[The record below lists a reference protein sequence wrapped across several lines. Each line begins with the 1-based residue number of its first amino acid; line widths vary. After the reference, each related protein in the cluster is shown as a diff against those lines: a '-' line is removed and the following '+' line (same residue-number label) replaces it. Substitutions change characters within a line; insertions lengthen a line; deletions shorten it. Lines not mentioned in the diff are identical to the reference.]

1 MANQRKV
8 GLKIEIDGEKEYKQ
22 AISELNKGNQ
32 VLASELRKVSEQ
44 YKGNEDSIE
53 ALNARGDVLRRQLQQ
68 QEDKVKALR
77 AALQNAASQ
86 YGEADKRTQEWQ
98 VQLNNAETQEIKLRR
113 ALDETNK
120 EIEQQGS
127 DTQEAGQKMAT
138 LGDQVSGLADK
149 FGIRLPDS
157 IKGALDHV
165 DGFSTGTVAAM
176 GAAAAGIGAV
186 KLAIDGIKAGIKA
199 VQKLNEMT
207 LEQAHWADDLL
218 TQSAQ
223 TGLDTTLLQQLDYAS
238 KFLDFDGIDKS
249 LVKLTQSMDSARDG
263 AEKQSAAFQALG
275 VSVTDADGNLRD
287 NWETFKDVID
297 ALGTVENATERDV
310 LANDLFGKSY
320 SELKPLIDAGTGALQ
335 EMMDTAEESGYVLDE
350 SQVKKLGEVDD
361 AYQEYQTQI
370 EAVKKKL
377 AVEFAPV
384 STAVME
390 KFGELAMQAGEK
402 ITESGILSKL
412 DGFLEPLGKIGES
425 LLKVADVVLPAAGW
439 ALKQIAGIFA
449 AVAETIAQVVQQAEA
464 AYNWIQEKD
473 AAWQLNDS
481 SGYYVDDYNPAFAG
495 YNAAGDRNWRGG
507 LTWVGEG
514 GPELA
519 WLPQGSQ
526 IYSSQESSQIAA
538 AAGGSGTD
546 TRALEASV
554 QENTAMLRAILSELG
569 GMQIRG
575 RMYG

>member
-1 MANQRKV
+1 MSNQRKV
-8 GLKIEIDGEKEYKQ
+8 GLKIEVDGEKEYKQ
-22 AISELNKGNQ
+22 AINELNKGNQ

-53 ALNARGDVLRRQLQQ
+53 ALNVRGDVLRRQLQQ
-68 QEDKVKALR
+68 QEDKVKTLR

-149 FGIRLPDS
+149 FGIRLPAS

-186 KLAIDGIKAGIKA
+186 KLAIDGIQAGIQA

-207 LEQAHWADDLL
+207 LEQAKWADDLL

-223 TGLDTTLLQQLDYAS
+223 TGLSTDLLQQLNYAS

-249 LVKLTQSMDSARDG
+249 LVKLTASMDSARDG
-263 AEKQSAAFQALG
+263 AEKQAAAFQALG
-275 VSVTDADGNLRD
+275 VSVTNEDGSLRD

-297 ALGTVENATERDV
+297 ALGDVENATERDA

-320 SELKPLIDAGTGALQ
+320 SELKPLIDAGTDSLQ
-335 EMMDTAEESGYVLDE
+335 ELMDTAEESGYVLDE

-384 STAVME
+384 AIDVMT
-390 KFGELAMQAGEK
+390 KFGDLATKAGDK
-402 ITESGILSKL
+402 LVESDILGKL
-412 DGFLEPLGKIGES
+412 DGFIEPLGKIFDS
-425 LLKVADVVLPAAGW
+425 LLNLADSALPVVADALNVLA
-439 ALKQIAGIFA
+439 
-449 AVAETIAQVVQQAEA
+449 
-464 AYNWIQEKD
+464 D
-473 AAWQLNDS
+473 
-481 SGYYVDDYNPAFAG
+481 AFAWAADKAAAFFDWLSRLDEATIQQTMIDVGDMG
-495 YNAAGDRNWRGG
+495 YNAAAAYNASGTDNWRGG

-514 GPELA
+514 GPELVR
-519 WLPQGSQ
+519 LPRGSQ
-526 IYSSQESSQIAA
+526 IYSNQESTQMA
-538 AAGGSGTD
+538 AAGGMD
-546 TRALEASV
+546 TRELEASV

-569 GMQIRG
+569 GMHMRG
-575 RMYG
+575 RMMYG

>member
-8 GLKIEIDGEKEYKQ
+8 GLKIEVDGEKEYKQ

-53 ALNARGDVLRRQLQQ
+53 ALNAKGDVLRRQLQQ
-68 QEDKVKALR
+68 QEDKVKTLR

-98 VQLNNAETQEIKLRR
+98 VQLNNAETQEIRLRR
-113 ALDETNK
+113 ALDETNR

-127 DTQEAGQKMAT
+127 ETQEAGQKMAT

-149 FGIRLPDS
+149 FGIHLPDS

-186 KLAIDGIKAGIKA
+186 KLAIDGIQAGIQA

-207 LEQAHWADDLL
+207 LEQAKWADDLL

-223 TGLDTTLLQQLDYAS
+223 TGLSTGLLQQLDYAS

-249 LVKLTQSMDSARDG
+249 LVKLTASMDSARDG
-263 AEKQSAAFQALG
+263 AEKQAAAFQALG
-275 VSVTDADGNLRD
+275 VAVTDSDGQLRD

-297 ALGTVENATERDV
+297 ALGDVQNATERDA

-320 SELKPLIDAGTGALQ
+320 SELKPLIDAGTDSLQ
-335 EMMDTAEESGYVLDE
+335 EMMDTAVENGYVLDE
-350 SQVKKLGEVDD
+350 SQIKKLGEVDD

-384 STAVME
+384 SMEVMQT
-390 KFGELAMQAGEK
+390 FGNLAMQAGDK
-402 ITESGILSKL
+402 LVESGILGEL
-412 DGFLEPLGKIGES
+412 DGFIEPLGKIFDS
-425 LLKVADVVLPAAGW
+425 LLNLAGSALPLVADALNVLADAFAWAAD
-439 ALKQIAGIFA
+439 KA
-449 AVAETIAQVVQQAEA
+449 AAFFDWLSRLDEATIQQTMS
-464 AYNWIQEKD
+464 D
-473 AAWQLNDS
+473 VGS
-481 SGYYVDDYNPAFAG
+481 MGYYVDEYNPAFAG
-495 YNAAGDRNWRGG
+495 YNAAGDSNWRGG

-514 GPELA
+514 GPELVR
-519 WLPQGSQ
+519 LPRGSQ
-526 IYSSQESSQIAA
+526 IYSNQESRQMSAA
-538 AAGGSGTD
+538 AAGGSAG

-569 GMQIRG
+569 GMRIRG
-575 RMYG
+575 RMLYG

>member
-8 GLKIEIDGEKEYKQ
+8 GLKIEVDGEKEYKQ
-22 AISELNKGNQ
+22 AINELNKGNQ

-68 QEDKVKALR
+68 QEDKVKTLR

-186 KLAIDGIKAGIKA
+186 KLAIDGIQAGIEA
-199 VQKLNEMT
+199 VKKLNEMT
-207 LEQAHWADDLL
+207 LEQAKWADDLL

-223 TGLDTTLLQQLDYAS
+223 TGLGTDLLQQLDYAS

-249 LVKLTQSMDSARDG
+249 LIKLTASMDSARDG
-263 AEKQSAAFQALG
+263 AEKQAAAFQALG
-275 VSVTDADGNLRD
+275 VSVTNEDGSLRD

-297 ALGTVENATERDV
+297 ALGGVENATERDA

-320 SELKPLIDAGTGALQ
+320 SELKPLIDAGTDSLQ
-335 EMMDTAEESGYVLDE
+335 ELMDTAEESGYVLDE

-377 AVEFAPV
+377 AVEFSPV
-384 STAVME
+384 AIDVMT
-390 KFGELAMQAGEK
+390 KFGDLATRAGDK
-402 ITESGILSKL
+402 LVESDILGKL
-412 DGFLEPLGKIGES
+412 DGFIEPLGDIGES
-425 LLKVADVVLPAAGW
+425 LLNLADSVLPIATDLLNGLARAFGW
-439 ALKQIAGIFA
+439 AADKA
-449 AVAETIAQVVQQAEA
+449 AAFFDWLSRLDEATIQQTM
-464 AYNWIQEKD
+464 ID
-473 AAWQLNDS
+473 VGDM
-481 SGYYVDDYNPAFAG
+481 G
-495 YNAAGDRNWRGG
+495 YNAAAAYNASGTDNWRGG

-514 GPELA
+514 GPELVR
-519 WLPQGSQ
+519 LPRGTQ
-526 IYSSQESSQIAA
+526 IYSNQESTQMA
-538 AAGGSGTD
+538 AAGGMD
-546 TRALEASV
+546 TRELEASV

-569 GMQIRG
+569 GMHMRG
-575 RMYG
+575 RMMYG

>member
-32 VLASELRKVSEQ
+32 VLASELKLVSEQ
-44 YKGNEDSIE
+44 FKGNEDSIE
-53 ALNARGDVLRRQLQQ
+53 ALNAKGDVLRRQLQQ
-68 QEDKVKALR
+68 QEDKVKTLR
-77 AALQNAASQ
+77 AALQNAATQ

-98 VQLNNAETQEIKLRR
+98 VQLNTAEAQEIRLRR

-120 EIEQQGS
+120 EIAQQG
-127 DTQEAGQKMAT
+127 DETQEAGQKMAT
-138 LGDQVSGLADK
+138 LGDQVSGLADR
-149 FGIRLPDS
+149 FGIHLPDS
-157 IKGALDHV
+157 IKGALDHI
-165 DGFSTGTVAAM
+165 DGFSSGTVAAM

-186 KLAIDGIKAGIKA
+186 TLAVKAVGAGIEA
-199 VQKLNEMT
+199 AQKLNEMT

-218 TQSAQ
+218 TKSAQ

-238 KFLDFDGIDKS
+238 KFLDFEGIDSS
-249 LVKLTQSMDSARDG
+249 LVKLTSSMDAARDG

-275 VSVTDADGNLRD
+275 VSVTDADGNLRN

-297 ALGTVENATERDV
+297 ALGTVENATERDA

-320 SELKPLIDAGTGALQ
+320 SDLKPLIDAGTDSLQ
-335 EMMDTAEESGYVLDE
+335 ELMDAAVENGYVLDE

-384 STAVME
+384 AIDVMT
-390 KFGELAMQAGEK
+390 KFGDLAVKAGNMLV
-402 ITESGILSKL
+402 ESGILEKL
-412 DGFLEPLGKIGES
+412 DGFIEPLGSIITS
-425 LLKVADVVLPAAGW
+425 LFELIDAVLPAITPLVEGLAKAFEW
-439 ALKQIAGIFA
+439 VANAVSSVVTWLSQIDEASIQQTMVDVGDMGYNA
-449 AVAETIAQVVQQAEA
+449 AA
-464 AYNWIQEKD
+464 A
-473 AAWQLNDS
+473 
-481 SGYYVDDYNPAFAG
+481 
-495 YNAAGDRNWRGG
+495 YNAAGDENWRGG

-514 GPELA
+514 GPELVR
-519 WLPQGSQ
+519 LPRGSQ
-526 IYSSQESSQIAA
+526 IYSSQESSQMA
-538 AAGGSGTD
+538 AAGGSD
-546 TRALEASV
+546 TGALERIMS
-554 QENTAMLRAILSELG
+554 ENTAMLRGILAELS